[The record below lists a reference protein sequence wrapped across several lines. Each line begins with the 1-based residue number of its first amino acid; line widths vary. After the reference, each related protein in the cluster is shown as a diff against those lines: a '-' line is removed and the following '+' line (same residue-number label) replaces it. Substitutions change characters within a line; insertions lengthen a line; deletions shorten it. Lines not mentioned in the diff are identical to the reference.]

1 MKMPMTHEDAS
12 WGRRVQRESWVRNSS
27 SSFNSNKCLF
37 LLACAAEFAHFI
49 QIIHDYI
56 RTQIHVYMCW
66 CMCMSIHKHIH
77 QHFIHIHI
85 HNGDDDDSDGRTRN
99 STLRAAAAVY
109 ALIALENV
117 TLPTK
122 LAKLS
127 DNLTPFFKKTNN
139 YILPNYLTI

>member
-1 MKMPMTHEDAS
+1 MYVLVYVYTQTHTTT
-12 WGRRVQRESWVRNSS
+12 
-27 SSFNSNKCLF
+27 L
-37 LLACAAEFAHFI
+37 HT
-49 QIIHDYI
+49 H
-56 RTQIHVYMCW
+56 T
-66 CMCMSIHKHIH
+66 
-77 QHFIHIHI
+77 HI